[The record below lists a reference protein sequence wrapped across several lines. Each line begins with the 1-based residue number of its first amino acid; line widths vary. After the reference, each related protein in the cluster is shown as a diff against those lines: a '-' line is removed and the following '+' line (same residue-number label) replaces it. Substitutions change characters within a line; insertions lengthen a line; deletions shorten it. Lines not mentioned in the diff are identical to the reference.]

1 MITFSRC
8 PKPVNRKDNET
19 ECNEGTK
26 VCQGGECKGSICLKF
41 GMDQV
46 ILHQS
51 IIHLVIL
58 CIVYPSIGQINLNRL
73 VLHVF

>member
-1 MITFSRC
+1 MFLFRC

-26 VCQGGECKGSICLKF
+26 VCQAGECKGSICLKF

-46 ILHQS
+46 PQS
-51 IIHLVIL
+51 HVL
-58 CIVYPSIGQINLNRL
+58 YEEKNLIFLRK
-73 VLHVF
+73 

>member
-1 MITFSRC
+1 MITLSRC

-46 ILHQS
+46 IIHRSIIQS
-51 IIHLVIL
+51 IIL
-58 CIVYPSIGQINLNRL
+58 YSA
-73 VLHVF
+73 VLRSLKFW

>member
-1 MITFSRC
+1 MRNGGSFSTNFYFLTFRC

-26 VCQGGECKGSICLKF
+26 VCQAGECKGSICLKF

-46 ILHQS
+46 GRGERLTYPV
-51 IIHLVIL
+51 LEPL
-58 CIVYPSIGQINLNRL
+58 CWTVY
-73 VLHVF
+73 V